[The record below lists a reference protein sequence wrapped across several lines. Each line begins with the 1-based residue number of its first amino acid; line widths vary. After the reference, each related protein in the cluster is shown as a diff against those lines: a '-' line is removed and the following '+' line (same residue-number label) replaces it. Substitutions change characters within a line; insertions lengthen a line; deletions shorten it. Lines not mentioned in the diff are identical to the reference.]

1 MPNINNRVL
10 LLTSVFFIL
19 CCGFQYFNIQDG
31 IFSVNLFAEISF
43 FIIFIKYKKIK
54 AWSIFLFWLFFTL
67 SGLAIFI
74 YRDIAYSEITTSLK
88 LLGYFMLLIYVFPK
102 QKKNKI
108 SKSDFL
114 IYTLIFIINLY
125 VIYEVINM
133 ISDFVSAKHM
143 ITLFTIYGF
152 VLIFLYMSAFRYR
165 LLHNSRSKYFLLL
178 ASFLTVAEIL
188 GILGYFLEYTFM
200 FYLEFFFY
208 LFGLCCGVISF
219 IDEDKGDSLH
229 KLIKTGNI

>member
-1 MPNINNRVL
+1 MPNINKRVF

-19 CCGFQYFNIQDG
+19 CCCFQYLNIQDG
-31 IFSVNLFAEISF
+31 IFSVNLLAEISY

-54 AWSIFLFWLFFTL
+54 ARSIYLFWLFFTL

-74 YRDIAYSEITTSLK
+74 YKDIAYSEITTTLK

-102 QKKNKI
+102 QKKIKI
-108 SKSDFL
+108 SKGDFL

-125 VIYEVINM
+125 VIYEVVKM
-133 ISDFVSAKHM
+133 ISDFVPAKHM
-143 ITLFTIYGF
+143 IVLFTVYGL

-165 LLHNSRSKYFLLL
+165 LLHDSQSIYFLLL
-178 ASFLTVAEIL
+178 ASFLTAAEIL

-200 FYLEFFFY
+200 LYLEFFFY
-208 LFGLCCGVISF
+208 LFGLYCGIISF
-219 IDEDKGDSLH
+219 ICENKGDSLH